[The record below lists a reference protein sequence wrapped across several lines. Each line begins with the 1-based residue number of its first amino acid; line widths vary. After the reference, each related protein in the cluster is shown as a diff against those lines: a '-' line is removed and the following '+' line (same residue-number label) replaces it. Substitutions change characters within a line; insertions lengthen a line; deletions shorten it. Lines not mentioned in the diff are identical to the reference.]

1 MPKPRFDPAVTALL
15 DQHAHP
21 LRAEIDA
28 LRTIV
33 LAADASIEEGVKW
46 NTASFKTSEWF
57 ATLNGPKQ
65 TKEAMVVLHAGAKA
79 KGTVLQ
85 DRVADPTGMVRWLGK
100 DRGLVVFANLAD
112 ITARKAAL
120 QKLLRAWI
128 ALL

>member
-1 MPKPRFDPAVTALL
+1 MPKPRFDPAVTSLL
-15 DQHAHP
+15 DEHAHP
-21 LRAEIDA
+21 LRAQIDA

-33 LAADASIEEGVKW
+33 LATDASIEEGVKW

-100 DRGLVVFANLAD
+100 DRGLVVFANLAE
-112 ITARKAAL
+112 IVARKVAL